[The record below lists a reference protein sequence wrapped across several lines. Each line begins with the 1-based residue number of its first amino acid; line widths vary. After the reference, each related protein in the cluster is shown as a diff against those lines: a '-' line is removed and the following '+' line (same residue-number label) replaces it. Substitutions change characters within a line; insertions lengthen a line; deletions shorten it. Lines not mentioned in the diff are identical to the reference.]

1 MRPGVTTD
9 EIDVYVHDLCIE
21 RNSYPSPL
29 NYNHFPKSVCT
40 SVNEV
45 ICHGIPDS
53 RALQDGDIVNIDVT
67 TYVGGV
73 HGDTNAT
80 FFVGNVDPAS
90 QQLVRVTEECMWHG
104 IEAVQPG
111 RPISDIG
118 KAIESH
124 AKKYRYGVV
133 KAFIGHGIGEQF
145 HTDIQVLHY
154 YDERASIDHAPGHDV
169 HDRADD
175 HHGHRGSTRWCST
188 TTGPRSP
195 PTASALRSSSTR
207 SSSPTTASMCSPPPV
222 PCRRRRPGIVERV
235 KLADPALGARR
246 ELDRR
251 IIALAIPALGTLAV
265 EPLYVLVDTA
275 IVGRLGTPQLGGL
288 AIASTMLLTVISLTA
303 SLEYGV
309 TPDVAFAH
317 GAGRSADARDIA
329 NGALRLA
336 VMIGVPMGLIVAV
349 AAQPL
354 AWLLGGRGDVLDYAV
369 TYLRISCVGLP
380 FVLIAYVGH
389 GVMRGVNDLRKPL
402 QIVVVANVVN
412 VILEIV
418 AVYWLDLGVA
428 GSAWST
434 VCVQIGAAAMFL
446 RVLRPHRSRGRPSA
460 ERMQKLLRS
469 GVHFA
474 VRSLAMFAVWNT
486 ATAVAARI
494 DTPTLAAHQVLTTL
508 FMFLALM
515 LDALAIPAQSLV
527 AGALGADDTNQALLV
542 GRTSNRL
549 SLWCAT
555 LLALVLAALSPCC
568 RTCSAATRQCKPGS
582 PPAC

>member
-1 MRPGVTTD
+1 
-9 EIDVYVHDLCIE
+9 
-21 RNSYPSPL
+21 
-29 NYNHFPKSVCT
+29 
-40 SVNEV
+40 
-45 ICHGIPDS
+45 
-53 RALQDGDIVNIDVT
+53 
-67 TYVGGV
+67 
-73 HGDTNAT
+73 
-80 FFVGNVDPAS
+80 
-90 QQLVRVTEECMWHG
+90 
-104 IEAVQPG
+104 
-111 RPISDIG
+111 
-118 KAIESH
+118 
-124 AKKYRYGVV
+124 
-133 KAFIGHGIGEQF
+133 
-145 HTDIQVLHY
+145 
-154 YDERASIDHAPGHDV
+154 
-169 HDRADD
+169 
-175 HHGHRGSTRWCST
+175 
-188 TTGPRSP
+188 
-195 PTASALRSSSTR
+195 
-207 SSSPTTASMCSPPPV
+207 MCSPLPV
-222 PCRRRRPGIVERV
+222 PCHRLLPGIVERV

-288 AIASTMLLTVISLTA
+288 AIASTILLTVISLTA

-336 VMIGVPMGLIVAV
+336 VMIGVPMAVIVAT
-349 AAQPL
+349 AAHPL
-354 AWLLGGRGDVLDYAV
+354 AWLLGGRGDVLTYAV

-402 QIVVVANVVN
+402 RIVVIANVVN
-412 VILEIV
+412 VILEVI

-446 RVLRPHRSRGRPSA
+446 RVLRPHRSRGRPSP

-474 VRSLAMFAVWNT
+474 IRSLAMFAVWNT
-486 ATAVAARI
+486 STAVAARV

-527 AGALGADDTNQALLV
+527 AGALGADDTNQALFV

-555 LLALVLAALSPCC
+555 VLAIVLAALSPVLPHLFSSDPAVQA
-568 RTCSAATRQCKPGS
+568 RLTAGLLILAVMQFPGAIAFAFDGALIGAHDERWLAHQAVINLIAFAPLAIATLLYPQLGLAGLWGAELSWMTMRAYVNWRRWESRPWLRAAGS
-582 PPAC
+582 TPAVAP